1 MNRRIGSSCFRFFVY
16 KVKGMCR
23 LFHSAESH
31 PIVEA
36 HPIAKAHPRQLTKN
50 LPIATKMLNW

>member
-1 MNRRIGSSCFRFFVY
+1 
-16 KVKGMCR
+16 MCR

-31 PIVEA
+31 PIAKA
-36 HPIAKAHPRQLTKN
+36 HPIAEAHLKQLTKN